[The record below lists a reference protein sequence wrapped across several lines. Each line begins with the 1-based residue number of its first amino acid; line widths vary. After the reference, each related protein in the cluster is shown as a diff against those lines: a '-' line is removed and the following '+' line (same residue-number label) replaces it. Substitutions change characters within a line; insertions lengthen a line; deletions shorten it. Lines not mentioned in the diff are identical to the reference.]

1 MKDLLFLP
9 LKLVTRVWALVGKE
23 WLQVI
28 RRPGALVTL
37 VFAPF
42 AVMALFGVGYT
53 GERRP
58 LNTAVIVNPGS
69 GVPTDEET
77 YREIGGPAVNIVS
90 VSPDLEAAR
99 TELRRGRLDLI
110 VIVPSDAQERFLR
123 GEQAVVRVE
132 QDRVDPIREAYS
144 KIIADRQVQEVNR
157 QIIERTAEAGQQF
170 LIQHGASGAVASV
183 PPQVIAAPAKAEV
196 VNWAPETPTVIG
208 FFTPAVLALVLQHMA
223 VTLTAL
229 SLVRERLSG
238 VMEMYR
244 VAPVNTVDVVLGTY
258 VAYGIVSV
266 VIAAAVIAL
275 TVFGLGVPMLSDR
288 LQLSGVVGLLI
299 FASLGL
305 GMLISSVSDSERQA
319 VQLSMLVLL
328 ASVFFSGFVLPLD
341 EFSAPVQWFAYLLP
355 VTHGIQLFQDFM
367 LRGRTNS
374 DWEIAALGV
383 MGAVLF
389 LATAIS
395 LQRAMS
401 RITSSGS

>member
-9 LKLVTRVWALVGKE
+9 LKLATRIWALVGKE

-42 AVMALFGVGYT
+42 AVMALFGIGYT

-58 LNTAVIVNPGS
+58 LNTAVVVSPGS
-69 GVPTDEET
+69 GAPIDMET

-90 VSPDLEAAR
+90 VSPDLEGAR
-99 TELRRGRLDLI
+99 NELRSGRLDLI

-123 GEQAVVRVE
+123 GEQAVIQVE
-132 QDRVDPIREAYS
+132 QDRVDPIREAYTR
-144 KIIADRQVQEVNR
+144 IIADRQVQEVNR

-170 LIQHGASGAVASV
+170 LIQHGASGAIVSV
-183 PPQVIAAPAKAEV
+183 PPQVIAAPARAEV

-208 FFTPAVLALVLQHMA
+208 FFAPAVLALVLQHMA

-238 VMEMYR
+238 VMELYR
-244 VAPVNTVDVVLGTY
+244 VAPVTTVEVLLGTY
-258 VAYGIVSV
+258 VAYGIVSI
-266 VIAAAVIAL
+266 VIAAGAIAL
-275 TVFGLGVPMLSDR
+275 TVFGLGVPMLSDP
-288 LQLSGVVGLLI
+288 LQLAGIVGLLI

-341 EFSAPVQWFAYLLP
+341 EFSEPVRWFAYLLP

-401 RITSSGS
+401 REVSGNQ

>member
-1 MKDLLFLP
+1 MKELLYLP
-9 LKLVTRVWALVGKE
+9 LKLATRVWALVGKE

-58 LNTAVIVNPGS
+58 LNTAVIVAPGS
-69 GVPTDEET
+69 GVPTDVET
-77 YREIGGPAVNIVS
+77 YRQIGGPAVNIVS
-90 VSPDLEAAR
+90 VSPDVEAAR
-99 TELRRGRLDLI
+99 NELRSGRLDLI
-110 VIVPSDAQERFLR
+110 VIVPADAQERFLR
-123 GEQAVVRVE
+123 GEQAVVQVE
-132 QDRVDPIREAYS
+132 QDRVDPLRDAYTR
-144 KIIADRQVQEVNR
+144 IIADRQVQEVNR
-157 QIIERTAEAGQQF
+157 QIIERSAEAGQQF
-170 LIQHGASGAVASV
+170 LIQGGASGVVTSV
-183 PPQVIAAPAKAEV
+183 PPEVIAAPARAEV
-196 VNWAPETPTVIG
+196 VNWAPVTPTVIG

-238 VMEMYR
+238 VMEVYR
-244 VAPVNTVDVVLGTY
+244 VAPVSTVEILLGTY
-258 VAYGIVSV
+258 AAYGIVSA

-275 TVFGLGVPMLSDR
+275 TVFGLGVPMLGSPFE
-288 LQLSGVVGLLI
+288 LGGVVGLLI

-305 GMLISSVSDSERQA
+305 GMLISSVSDSERQG

-341 EFSAPVQWFAYLLP
+341 EFSAPVQWLAYLLP

-367 LRGRTNS
+367 LRGTTYA
-374 DWEIAALGV
+374 DWQIAALGLI
-383 MGAVLF
+383 GGVLF

-401 RITSSGS
+401 QEVSGNR